1 MTTFIEILAYMAENF
16 IFGYSLIICSAYLL
30 LAVVSLL
37 EITSYMRKNRFV
49 DYDSIL
55 SSPLAPSISLLVP
68 AFNEGVN
75 IIDSVRSL
83 LSLQYNNYEIIVIND
98 GSTDDSLEKL
108 VRHFDLVKVN
118 FAVNYEI
125 QTEEVKGVYKSNNQA
140 FKKLVIVDK
149 ENGGKADALNAGLNI
164 SSSKLVATMDADSII
179 APDALLKMVRPFL
192 QNDTRVIATGGVV
205 RIANSCDI
213 EDGRLVKVHLPNKL
227 LARFQALEY
236 LRVFLLSRI
245 AWSRLNGLLL
255 ISGAFGLFDREIAV
269 KAGGYSRK
277 TVGEDME
284 LVVRMRTYMH
294 RNKLAY
300 KVFYIP
306 DPLCWTEAPGN
317 LKILGKQ
324 RNRWARGTAQTLW
337 LHKKL
342 FMNPKFGLMGVLSF
356 PYWIFFE
363 YLAPFVEIAGITYFI
378 VLIFLG
384 KVNWTFFISLFLM
397 IYMFAV
403 FISVLA
409 LLAEEITF
417 HKYNKKSDALKLA
430 MTAFLEP
437 FLFHPFTI
445 CWSLIGNL
453 LLLFGNNNWGN
464 MKREGLS
471 KEKKIQ
477 KEQKLPQHLVVR

>member
-1 MTTFIEILAYMAENF
+1 MTTFIEILAYLAENF
-16 IFGYSLIICSAYLL
+16 IFGYALIVCSAYLI

-37 EITSYMRKNRFV
+37 EIAGYMRKNRFV
-49 DYDSIL
+49 DYDAIL

-68 AFNEGVN
+68 AYNEGVN

-108 VRHFDLVKVN
+108 IRHFSLVKVN

-125 QTEEVKGVYKSNNQA
+125 QTRQVRGVYKSSNQA

-149 ENGGKADALNAGLNI
+149 DNGGKADALNAGLNI
-164 SSSKLVATMDADSII
+164 SQSKLIATMDADSII

-192 QNDTRVIATGGVV
+192 QNNTRVIATGGVV
-205 RIANSCDI
+205 RIANSCEI
-213 EDGRLVKVHLPNKL
+213 EDGRLVKVHLPNKW

-269 KAGGYSRK
+269 KAGGYSHK

-294 RNKLAY
+294 RNKLDY
-300 KVFYIP
+300 KVYYIP
-306 DPLCWTEAPGN
+306 DPLCWTEAPAN

-342 FMNPKFGLMGVLSF
+342 FMNPKYGLMGVLSYPF
-356 PYWIFFE
+356 WLFFE
-363 YLAPFVEIAGITYFI
+363 YLAPFVEIAGIAYFI
-378 VLIFLG
+378 VLVFLG
-384 KVNWTFFISLFLM
+384 KVNWAFFVSLFLM

-409 LLAEEITF
+409 LLAEEVTF

-430 MTAFLEP
+430 VTAFVEP
-437 FLFHPFTI
+437 FLFHPFTLA
-445 CWSLIGNL
+445 WALLGNL
-453 LLLFGNNNWGN
+453 YLLLGINSWGN

-471 KEKKIQ
+471 KENKKE
-477 KEQKLPQHLVVR
+477 KKLPRRMVAG

>member
-1 MTTFIEILAYMAENF
+1 MTTFIEVLAYLTENI
-16 IFGYSLIICSAYLL
+16 IFGYALIICSAYLI

-37 EITSYMRKNRFV
+37 EIAGYMRKNRFV
-49 DYDSIL
+49 DYDAIL

-68 AFNEGVN
+68 AYNEGVN
-75 IIDSVRSL
+75 IIDSIRSL

-98 GSTDDSLEKL
+98 GSTDNSLEKL
-108 VRHFDLVKVN
+108 IHHFDLVKVK

-125 QTEEVKGVYKSNNQA
+125 QTRQVRGVYKSNNQA
-140 FKKLVIVDK
+140 FKKLIVVDK

-164 SSSKLVATMDADSII
+164 SQSKLIATMDADSII

-192 QNDTRVIATGGVV
+192 QNNTRVIATGGVV
-205 RIANSCDI
+205 RIANSCEI
-213 EDGRLVKVHLPNKL
+213 EDGRLVKVHLPNKM

-269 KAGGYSRK
+269 KAGGYSHK

-294 RNKLAY
+294 RNKLDY
-300 KVFYIP
+300 KVYYIP
-306 DPLCWTEAPGN
+306 DPLCWTEAPAN

-342 FMNPKFGLMGVLSF
+342 FMNPKYGLMGVLSYPF
-356 PYWIFFE
+356 WLFFE
-363 YLAPFVEIAGITYFI
+363 YLAPFVEMVGITYFF
-378 VLIFLG
+378 VLVFLG
-384 KVNWTFFISLFLM
+384 KVNWAFFVSLFLM

-430 MTAFLEP
+430 ATAFVEP
-437 FLFHPFTI
+437 FLFHPFTLA
-445 CWSLIGNL
+445 WALMGNL
-453 LLLFGNNNWGN
+453 YLLLGINNWGN

-471 KEKKIQ
+471 KENK
-477 KEQKLPQHLVVR
+477 KEQKLPRRMVAG